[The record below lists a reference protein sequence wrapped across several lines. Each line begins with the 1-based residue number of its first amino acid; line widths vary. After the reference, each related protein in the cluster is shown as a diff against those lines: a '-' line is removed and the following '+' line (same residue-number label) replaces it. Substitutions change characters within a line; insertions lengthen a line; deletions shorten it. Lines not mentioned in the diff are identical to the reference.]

1 MTKDPIDNKENLHE
15 SKDENF
21 HEKSSFRYD
30 TQKNPSKH
38 FCVSGWLNIS
48 NFFFSMAPSKNEDFM
63 NQPPPQ
69 QQQQQTPQQ
78 TPIFEPP
85 QQDFKFGMDYAA
97 GYR

>member
-1 MTKDPIDNKENLHE
+1 MNPKMKI
-15 SKDENF
+15 SM
-21 HEKSSFRYD
+21 
-30 TQKNPSKH
+30 KNHHLGMIHRKTLLNI
-38 FCVSGWLNIS
+38 FVLSGWLNIS
-48 NFFFSMAPSKNEDFM
+48 ILFFSMAPSKNEDFM

>member
-1 MTKDPIDNKENLHE
+1 ML
-15 SKDENF
+15 
-21 HEKSSFRYD
+21 
-30 TQKNPSKH
+30 
-38 FCVSGWLNIS
+38 SGWLNIS
-48 NFFFSMAPSKNEDFM
+48 ILFFSMAPSKNEDFM

>member
-1 MTKDPIDNKENLHE
+1 MNPKMKI
-15 SKDENF
+15 SM
-21 HEKSSFRYD
+21 
-30 TQKNPSKH
+30 KNHHLGMIHGKT
-38 FCVSGWLNIS
+38 FLCILSGWLNIS
-48 NFFFSMAPSKNEDFM
+48 KFFFSMAPSKNEDFM
-63 NQPPPQ
+63 NQPPP